1 MKRGEQ
7 TKQMRTKKLNKNKRI
22 FLAVEQRRYQ
32 FKHTCTK
39 KVNILNH
46 THKHTHAN
54 IVIHAHKTLFT
65 EKWHRTFIN
74 EGKNYKCEVHVTKDK
89 S

>member
-7 TKQMRTKKLNKNKRI
+7 TEQMRTKKLNKNKRI

-46 THKHTHAN
+46 THKDTHAN
-54 IVIHAHKTLFT
+54 IVIHAHITIKLCLLKNGT
-65 EKWHRTFIN
+65 ELLLTKERIIN
-74 EGKNYKCEVHVTKDK
+74 ARYT
-89 S
+89 